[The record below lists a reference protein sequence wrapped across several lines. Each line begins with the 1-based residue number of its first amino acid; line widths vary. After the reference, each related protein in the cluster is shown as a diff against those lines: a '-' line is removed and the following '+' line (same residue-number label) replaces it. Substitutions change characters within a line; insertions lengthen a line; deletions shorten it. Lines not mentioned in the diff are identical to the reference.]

1 MVNACA
7 PYAARVRG
15 RRKPMA
21 QKKDAC
27 VVKDTVELFWFVS
40 WFDFCLLFFGVGQGR
55 AGTKITLTTSFV
67 P

>member
-7 PYAARVRG
+7 PYVARVRG

-27 VVKDTVELFWFVS
+27 VVKDTVELFWF
-40 WFDFCLLFFGVGQGR
+40 DFCLLFFGVGR